1 MIPNKNIEK
10 KEKKKRRKRTLDKA
24 KIAENKKKAKAKK
37 LRQREQLKEEKAR
50 RKAERRLNK
59 ELKKSGKAEETLAVK
74 DNAVV
79 ESLVKTEEKMH
90 IEDMRVTEEAYVDE
104 ARVTEAAHVEKT
116 IMEEVHVEE
125 IHMTEEAYVEET
137 RVTEAV
143 YVDEAKIAEEVPID
157 EEEVTEEVYID
168 EMQVTEAAYVD
179 ETQAAE
185 DVHIDETYVAEEAY
199 ADKAQVTEETHV
211 QETGIRETCV
221 TEKTVGSGKE
231 TNKEKSKKKN
241 KEKNRET
248 NIETKG
254 KRRILGIVGAA
265 AAFLLIAGTGAFFG
279 VRHYLTQLR
288 IVDEAVEAMVHTE
301 AVELAENSLLRHK
314 KDYVKKHAGKI
325 VPRSLVDAARFV
337 IDGVRNRPP
346 EVELTEE
353 NAADFAEIESCV
365 INTQTG
371 KVDVTMSAE
380 GLAVSD
386 DGYYYL
392 FEEKAYEN
400 ALTGE
405 EYIIED
411 QKDVDLTFSVNLNY
425 NSANSRL
432 FSKFVVAVKKDGKFM
447 AISRPRHITNPEA
460 IARYSPSFGNTSSKK
475 GLLVDPEKLRG
486 SELDDLGVK
495 HAAYNIPLS
504 RILGGTT
511 HAHYPTVYYTYNG
524 RNYAFNGQVVA
535 EYDYIFSTLSNKGIT
550 ITAIILNDIHPG
562 YMELIHPKAR
572 SGGAGSPY
580 FAFNATDEAG
590 TEYIA
595 AVGSFLANRYSGSGH
610 GKVMN
615 WVIGNEINARK
626 EWNYIEPMGTEQYV
640 EEYAK
645 AFRIFY
651 NAILSINGNARVY
664 ISLDQQWAKSLYS
677 NGGFGSKE
685 ILDEFNR
692 NITAGGNI
700 DWGVAQHPYN
710 YPLTSVKAWS
720 SGSKV
725 VNSETTPVI
734 TIKNIHVLTDYLQKE
749 HFLTDSGE
757 VRHVILSEMGYT
769 SSAGQDLQAAAF
781 VYAYKVIE
789 ANRYIDSM
797 LFSRQTDAPAEL
809 AQGLALGIDTLGG
822 GHKSIYNAFKYVDTA
837 ESAKHTDFALRVI
850 GVGSWGEIISRH

>member
-1 MIPNKNIEK
+1 MTPNNMTDDNIVSGQDIVTEQDSALGHDNGSDRYAVPSGSGTREKDSSTSNKKNK
-10 KEKKKRRKRTLDKA
+10 KKKRKRTIDKA
-24 KIAENKKKAKAKK
+24 KVAENKKKAKARKR
-37 LRQREQLKEEKAR
+37 RQREQLKAEKAR
-50 RKAERRLNK
+50 IKAE
-59 ELKKSGKAEETLAVK
+59 KKQGKVLEESVK
-74 DNAVV
+74 
-79 ESLVKTEEKMH
+79 
-90 IEDMRVTEEAYVDE
+90 
-104 ARVTEAAHVEKT
+104 
-116 IMEEVHVEE
+116 MEESVTRNEQGAVER
-125 IHMTEEAYVEET
+125 IITVEET
-137 RVTEAV
+137 
-143 YVDEAKIAEEVPID
+143 YVIEEN
-157 EEEVTEEVYID
+157 
-168 EMQVTEAAYVD
+168 
-179 ETQAAE
+179 
-185 DVHIDETYVAEEAY
+185 
-199 ADKAQVTEETHV
+199 
-211 QETGIRETCV
+211 G
-221 TEKTVGSGKE
+221 G
-231 TNKEKSKKKN
+231 KN
-241 KEKNRET
+241 KAPKKEPKNR
-248 NIETKG
+248 K
-254 KRRILGIVGAA
+254 RILKFAGIAA
-265 AAFLLIAGTGAFFG
+265 AIVLLAGTGSFLG
-279 VRHYLTQLR
+279 IRYYLTQQE
-288 IVDEAVEAMVHTE
+288 IADAAVEAMVHTE
-301 AVELAENSLLRHK
+301 AVELAEYSLLQHK
-314 KDYVKKHAGKI
+314 KDHVKKHAGKDI
-325 VPRSLVDAARFV
+325 AKALVDAARLLTQ
-337 IDGVRNRPP
+337 GVKNRPP
-346 EVELTEE
+346 EIELTEA
-353 NAADFAEIESCV
+353 NAADFAKIESCV

-371 KVDVTMSAE
+371 KVDISMSAE

-400 ALTGE
+400 GLTGE

-425 NSANSRL
+425 NSAASRL

-460 IARYSPSFGNTSSKK
+460 IARYSPSFGSTSSKK

-504 RILGGTT
+504 RLLGNTT
-511 HAHYPTVYYTYNG
+511 HASYPTVYYSYNG

-535 EYDYIFSTLSNKGIT
+535 EYDYIFSALTEKGIT
-550 ITAIILNDIHPG
+550 ITAIILNDMNPG
-562 YMELIHPKAR
+562 HMELIHPKAR

-580 FAFNATDEAG
+580 FAFNAADEAG

-595 AVGSFLANRYSGSGH
+595 AVGSFLATRYAGTGH

-626 EWNYIEPMGTEQYV
+626 EWNYIEYMDTASYV

-677 NGGFGSKE
+677 NGGYGSKE

-692 NITAGGNI
+692 NISAGGNI

-710 YPLTSVKAWS
+710 YPLTSAKAWS
-720 SGSKV
+720 SGNKV

-734 TIKNIHVLTDYLQKE
+734 TIKNINVLTDYLQKAS
-749 HFLTDSGE
+749 FLTDSGQ

-769 SSAGQDLQAAAF
+769 SSAGQELQAASF

-797 LFSRQTDAPAEL
+797 LFSRQTDAPSEV

-837 ESAKHTDFALRVI
+837 ESAQYTDFALHVI

>member
-1 MIPNKNIEK
+1 MTSNSGMDDNRIPEQTPVLSVRK
-10 KEKKKRRKRTLDKA
+10 KKKRRRTIDKA
-24 KIAENKKKAKAKK
+24 KVAANKKKAKARK
-37 LRQREQLKEEKAR
+37 QRLKQQAREEKAR
-50 RKAERRLNK
+50 ARAEKKQHRL
-59 ELKKSGKAEETLAVK
+59 
-74 DNAVV
+74 
-79 ESLVKTEEKMH
+79 TEES
-90 IEDMRVTEEAYVDE
+90 VTL
-104 ARVTEAAHVEKT
+104 
-116 IMEEVHVEE
+116 
-125 IHMTEEAYVEET
+125 
-137 RVTEAV
+137 
-143 YVDEAKIAEEVPID
+143 
-157 EEEVTEEVYID
+157 EVTETVRKDRGDRAERTIELEEIFLMRGTAAG
-168 EMQVTEAAYVD
+168 EMAAN
-179 ETQAAE
+179 AAE
-185 DVHIDETYVAEEAY
+185 TVTDTAADAIETVTDTAANAAETVADAIEATADVTDTAANAADMAANAIETVSDTAGTAASVKEKRKRTKRAK
-199 ADKAQVTEETHV
+199 DGKQVKDRKQAKDGKRPQNRKRV
-211 QETGIRETCV
+211 LMITGIAAA
-221 TEKTVGSGKE
+221 
-231 TNKEKSKKKN
+231 
-241 KEKNRET
+241 
-248 NIETKG
+248 
-254 KRRILGIVGAA
+254 LLLLVGAGS
-265 AAFLLIAGTGAFFG
+265 FVGI
-279 VRHYLTQLR
+279 RQYLTQLQTA
-288 IVDEAVEAMVHTE
+288 DAAVEAMVHTE
-301 AVELAENSLLRHK
+301 AVELAEYSLLQHK
-314 KDYVKKHAGKI
+314 KDHVRKDAGRD
-325 VPRSLVDAARFV
+325 VPKALLDAARFV
-337 IDGVRNRPP
+337 LEGVKNRPP
-346 EVELTEE
+346 EIELTEE
-353 NAADFAEIESCV
+353 NAADFAKIESCE

-400 ALTGE
+400 GLSGE

-411 QKDVDLTFSVNLNY
+411 QKDVELTFSVNLNY
-425 NSANSRL
+425 NSAGSRL

-460 IARYSPSFGNTSSKK
+460 IARYSPGFGDTSSKK

-486 SELDDLGVK
+486 ADLDDLGVK

-504 RILGGTT
+504 RLLGNTT
-511 HAHYPTVYYTYNG
+511 HASYPTVYYTYNG

-535 EYDYIFSTLSNKGIT
+535 EYDYIFSTLTGKGIT
-550 ITAIILNDIHPG
+550 ITAIILNDMNPG
-562 YMELIHPKAR
+562 HMDLIHPKAR

-580 FAFNATDEAG
+580 FAFNAADAAG

-595 AVGSFLANRYSGSGH
+595 AVGSFLANRYAGTGH

-626 EWNYIEPMGTEQYV
+626 EWNYIEPMGTAQYV
-640 EEYAK
+640 DEYAK
-645 AFRIFY
+645 AFRVFY

-664 ISLDQQWAKSLYS
+664 ISLDQQWARSLYS

-710 YPLTSVKAWS
+710 YPLTSAKAWS
-720 SGSKV
+720 GGSKV

-749 HFLTDSGE
+749 SFRTDDGE

-769 SSAGQDLQAAAF
+769 STAGQELQAASF

-797 LFSRQTDAPAEL
+797 LFSRQTDAPSEV

-822 GHKSIYNAFKYVDTA
+822 GHKSIYSAFKYVDTA
-837 ESAKHTDFALRVI
+837 ESAKYTDFALRVI
-850 GVGSWGEIISRH
+850 GIGSWGEVISRH